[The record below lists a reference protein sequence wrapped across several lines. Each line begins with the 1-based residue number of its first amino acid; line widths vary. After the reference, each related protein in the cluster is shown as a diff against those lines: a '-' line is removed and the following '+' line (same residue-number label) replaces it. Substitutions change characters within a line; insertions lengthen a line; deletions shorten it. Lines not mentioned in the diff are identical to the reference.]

1 VQHRERALCCFN
13 CISKYKKF
21 DFCVGSCARC
31 REHDR
36 YVRNEKKEKETSD
49 RSRFV
54 SLIRNDLFSYI
65 YIYICKQS
73 RERYSEGFL
82 FLVLKII

>member
-1 VQHRERALCCFN
+1 MQHRERALCCFN
-13 CISKYKKF
+13 CISKYNKF

-54 SLIRNDLFSYI
+54 SLIRNDIFSYI
-65 YIYICKQS
+65 YIYIYKQS
-73 RERYSEGFL
+73 RERYSEAFYFWFL
-82 FLVLKII
+82 K

>member
-1 VQHRERALCCFN
+1 MQHRERALCCFN

-54 SLIRNDLFSYI
+54 SLIRNDIFSYI
-65 YIYICKQS
+65 YIYIYKQS
-73 RERYSEGFL
+73 RERYSEAFYFWFL
-82 FLVLKII
+82 K